1 MDPEHPMKID
11 LPNNITIYPSQDRE
25 IDKTLKNLVKNCPAQ
40 FALLSEVSGQ
50 LISVMGE
57 RNKVDPVAL
66 ASLIAGDMAASQEI
80 AQIIGQYKHC
90 QLIVREGTG
99 SNILVTEAGDQLI
112 LFVQVDKNIPIG
124 WARLMI
130 VEASEK
136 ISEIIATTPNEEER
150 VAFEIESND
159 LSGWVD
165 DALNSLWQE

>member
-1 MDPEHPMKID
+1 MDPEHQMKID
-11 LPNNITIYPSQDRE
+11 LPNNVTIYPSQDKE
-25 IDKTLKNLVKNCPAQ
+25 IDKVLKNLIENCPAQ
-40 FALLSEVSGQ
+40 FALLTEVSGQ

-90 QLIVREGTG
+90 QLVVREGTG
-99 SNILVTEAGDQLI
+99 SNILVTEAGEQLI
-112 LFVQVDKNIPIG
+112 LFVQVEKSVPIG

-130 VEASEK
+130 MEASDK
-136 ISEIIATTPNEEER
+136 ILKIMTTAPNEEEKIAYE
-150 VAFEIESND
+150 VQSSD